1 MSNIVEIKNLTYKY
15 DQRKTDG
22 ITNISLRIKQGKVL
36 SLIGPSGSGKTTT
49 LKSLAGILPIS
60 SGEINFIENV
70 KMAYVDQHPKLDEEK
85 TVYENLDLDLLW
97 EIPDPEKRSNQ
108 IRTTLAFLEITNE
121 INSQL
126 QSISGGQRQRV
137 IIAMALIH
145 NPTLLLLDEPFANL
159 DKTLRTQL
167 LNELF
172 DLLIEKDITVVWVT
186 HNTEEALAYSHEI
199 ALLNYGK
206 LQQIGSP
213 QDLYNRPENLF
224 TAQFFN
230 EVNLIPAKRISTSE
244 TQITVNFF
252 NKEFILTKPKN
263 FVEKDHHDV
272 LVVARPEHLIL
283 DHSSKFKGKINKKI
297 FRGSTTLIEF
307 TYKDYILNI
316 EVPSSEVPNSS
327 SILFSFKTELLFCL
341 SEV

>member
-1 MSNIVEIKNLTYKY
+1 MSNILQIKNLTYKY

-22 ITNISLRIKQGKVL
+22 ITDISIKVKRGKVL

-49 LKSLAGILPIS
+49 LKCIAKLLPVS
-60 SGEINFIENV
+60 SGEIVFSEDV
-70 KMAYVDQHPKLDEEK
+70 KMNYVDQHPKLDEER
-85 TVYENLDLDLLW
+85 TVYDNLDSDLVQ
-97 EIPDPEKRSNQ
+97 EIPDPERRSNQ

-121 INSQL
+121 INSYVKN
-126 QSISGGQRQRV
+126 ISGGQKQRV

-159 DKTLRTQL
+159 DKSLRTQL

-172 DLLIEKDITVVWVT
+172 NLLLEKEITVIWVT
-186 HNTEEALAYSHEI
+186 HNSEEALAYSHEI

-213 QDLYNRPENLF
+213 QELYNKPENLF

-230 EVNLIPAKRISTSE
+230 EVNLIPAKRIDTSNN
-244 TQITVNFF
+244 QVTVNFF
-252 NKEFILTKPKN
+252 NRDFVLSKPESFIEKN
-263 FVEKDHHDV
+263 HNDV
-272 LVVARPEHLIL
+272 LIVARPEHLIL
-283 DHSSKFKGKINKKI
+283 DSTSKLKGKIINS
-297 FRGSTTLIEF
+297 FFMGSRTLIEF
-307 TYKDYILNI
+307 RYKESILNI
-316 EVPSSEVPNSS
+316 EIPSRETPTTET
-327 SILFSFKTELLFCL
+327 IHFSFKTEYLFCL

>member
-1 MSNIVEIKNLTYKY
+1 MSNIVQIQNLTYKY

-22 ITNISLRIKQGKVL
+22 IADISIKIKQGKVL

-49 LKSLAGILPIS
+49 LKCIANILPVS
-60 SGEINFIENV
+60 SGKIIFSEDV
-70 KMAYVDQHPKLDEEK
+70 KMKYVDQYPKLDEEK
-85 TVYENLDLDLLW
+85 TVYENLDYDLIQ
-97 EIPDPEKRSNQ
+97 EIPDVEKRSNQ

-121 INSQL
+121 INSQVK
-126 QSISGGQRQRV
+126 SISGGQKQRV

-159 DKTLRTQL
+159 DKSLRTQL

-172 DLLIEKDITVVWVT
+172 DLLLEKGITVVWVT

-213 QDLYNRPENLF
+213 QALYNRPENLF
-224 TAQFFN
+224 AAQFFN
-230 EVNLIPAKRISTSE
+230 EVNLIPAKRIDSSNNE
-244 TQITVNFF
+244 VTVNFF
-252 NKEFILTKPKN
+252 NRDFVLTKPEN
-263 FVEKDHHDV
+263 FLEKDHNDV
-272 LVVARPEHLIL
+272 LIVARPEHLII
-283 DHSSKFKGKINKKI
+283 DNSSKLKGTIIKSI
-297 FRGSTTLIEF
+297 FMGSRTLIEF
-307 TYKDYILNI
+307 SYKDSTLNI
-316 EVPSSEVPNSS
+316 EIPSTEEPTTGT
-327 SILFSFKTELLFCL
+327 ILFSFKTEYLFCL